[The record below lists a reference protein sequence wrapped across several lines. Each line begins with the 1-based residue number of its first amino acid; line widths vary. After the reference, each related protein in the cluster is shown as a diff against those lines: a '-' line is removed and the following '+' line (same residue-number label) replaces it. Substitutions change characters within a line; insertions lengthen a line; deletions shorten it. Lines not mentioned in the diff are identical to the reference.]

1 MRAKEL
7 EVASKHK
14 ALEYKRGRKSCWPC
28 LCLDMPL
35 LLPQLQAADTLMRVH
50 GSAALVS
57 EDGEAA
63 LRGKEKS

>member
-7 EVASKHK
+7 EVAFKHK
-14 ALEYKRGRKSCWPC
+14 ALWYKRGRKSCWLC

-35 LLPQLQAADTLMRVH
+35 LLPQLQAADTLMRAQ

-57 EDGEAA
+57 EDGKVA
-63 LRGKEKS
+63 LRRKKKS